1 MKKKKKRIEK
11 ENLVNA
17 RHFILTGGENNM
29 GITGI
34 IVLIILVVGVTK
46 YGLR

>member
-1 MKKKKKRIEK
+1 MKKQE
-11 ENLVNA
+11 LVNT